1 MDIEHTNINS
11 PILLEK
17 LISNANTVVYF
28 THDYF
33 SNTPDKNKQLLDTV
47 EICKSYK
54 VNKLIAVSPLEYIN
68 FYDSE
73 GNNSNA
79 FNDETN
85 THDEA
90 L

>member
-1 MDIEHTNINS
+1 LNIEHTNINS

-17 LISNANTVVYF
+17 LIADANTVIYF

-33 SNTPDKNKQLLDTV
+33 SNTQDKNKQLLDTV
-47 EICKSYK
+47 EICKSYN
-54 VNKLIAVSPLEYIN
+54 VNKLISVSPLEYIN

-73 GNNSNA
+73 GNNINA
-79 FNDETN
+79 FNEETN
-85 THDEA
+85 THNEA